1 MAGYSIAVIG
11 GSGGPGVVTGEQL
24 AGKAGARVAFLLRPE
39 AACINDPVIGVDG
52 GYSA

>member
-1 MAGYSIAVIG
+1 MAGYTLAVLG

-24 AGKAGARVAFLLRPE
+24 AGEVAARVAFLLRPE